1 MQYPAYLSAHRATLS
16 AADLERFE
24 KQQQI
29 VGQIVAKFEEPGAD
43 KEPPLTD
50 KEEEERQQR
59 LDAVV
64 DLVAKVRARSRSLS
78 ASWRRALRRASCAD
92 GEGLYRTQMNE
103 CGAPPSEIMGEMPPG
118 ASLSLPI
125 LSSPLSPSVA
135 DGLPLSSLAQ
145 GWSSGPMACPRC
157 PSV

>member
-1 MQYPAYLSAHRATLS
+1 MQYPAYLSTHRASLS

-64 DLVAKVRARSRSLS
+64 DLVAKVRARSLSLS
-78 ASWRRALRRASCAD
+78 ASCAS
-92 GEGLYRTQMNE
+92 
-103 CGAPPSEIMGEMPPG
+103 
-118 ASLSLPI
+118 
-125 LSSPLSPSVA
+125 
-135 DGLPLSSLAQ
+135 
-145 GWSSGPMACPRC
+145 ACELC
-157 PSV
+157 